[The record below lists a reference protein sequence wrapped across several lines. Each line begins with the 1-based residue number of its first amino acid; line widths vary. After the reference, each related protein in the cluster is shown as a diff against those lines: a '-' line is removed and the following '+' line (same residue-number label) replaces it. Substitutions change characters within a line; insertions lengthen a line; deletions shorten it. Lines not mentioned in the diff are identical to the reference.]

1 MDKLLTMSKKEWTR
15 KDIMQ
20 RLEERTVKQKEAAE
34 MLQISER
41 HVRRL
46 LKSYRD
52 NGPEGLISKRRGRPS
67 NNRIAEEKKQ
77 QVVDMLHSRYADF
90 GPTLACEKL
99 SELHGLELS
108 VESVRQIMIAEGL
121 WKARRRRKARVHQLR
136 PRRACVGELVQ
147 IDGSPH
153 HWFED
158 RGLACT
164 CLIAVDDASGRLMA
178 MRFVPTETTFGYFDL
193 TRAYLTQHGL
203 PQAFYSDKNS
213 IFRVNQAQTTPGDGL
228 SQFGRALFQL
238 DIEIICANTPQAKG
252 RVERSFKTLQDRLV
266 KELRL
271 QGISDIVHANAF
283 APVFMADYNRRF
295 AIQPRSSHDAHRPLN
310 FSPEELALI
319 FSLQETRTISKN
331 LTIQYKKVIYQI
343 HTKRPSYALRNAQV
357 TVAESPQGQ
366 VSILYKGKPL
376 NYSIFHQQPRQ
387 AEIVPTKQLNAHLD
401 KPHPKPAPNHPWR
414 NYGRRL
420 NGKPAPQKQDVSS

>member
-1 MDKLLTMSKKEWTR
+1 VDKLLTMSKKEWTR
-15 KDIMQ
+15 KEIMQ
-20 RLEERTVKQKEAAE
+20 RLEAKSLKQKEAAE

-46 LKSYRD
+46 LRNYRTH
-52 NGPEGLISKRRGRPS
+52 GPEGLISKRRGRPS
-67 NNRIAEEKKQ
+67 NNTIPQ
-77 QVVDMLHSRYADF
+77 QTRRQVIDLLHSRYADF

-108 VESVRQIMIAEGL
+108 AESIRKLMIAEGL
-121 WKARRRRKARVHQLR
+121 WKARRRRKAQVHQLR

-153 HWFED
+153 AWFED
-158 RGLACT
+158 RGPTCT

-178 MRFVPTETTFGYFDL
+178 MHFVPTETTFGYFDL

-213 IFRVNQAQTTPGDGL
+213 IFRVNQPQTTPGDGL

-252 RVERSFKTLQDRLV
+252 RVERSFQTLQDRLV
-266 KELRL
+266 KEFRL
-271 QGISDIVHANAF
+271 QDISDIDQANAF
-283 APVFMADYNRRF
+283 APVFIADYNHRF
-295 AIQPRSSHDAHRPLN
+295 AVQPRSSHDAHRSLN
-310 FSPEELALI
+310 FSHHELDLI

-331 LTIQYKKVIYQI
+331 LTVQYKKVLYQI
-343 HTKRPSYALRNAQV
+343 QTKRPSYALRNALV
-357 TVAESPQGQ
+357 TVAESPHGQ
-366 VSILYKGKPL
+366 VTILYKGKPL
-376 NYSIFHQQPRQ
+376 DYSIFHQQPRQ
-387 AEIVPTKQLNAHLD
+387 AEIVPTKQLNAHLE
-401 KPHPKPAPNHPWR
+401 KHHPKPAPNHPWR
-414 NYGRRL
+414 NYGQRL
-420 NGKPAPQKQDVSS
+420 NGKPTPHKQDVPS